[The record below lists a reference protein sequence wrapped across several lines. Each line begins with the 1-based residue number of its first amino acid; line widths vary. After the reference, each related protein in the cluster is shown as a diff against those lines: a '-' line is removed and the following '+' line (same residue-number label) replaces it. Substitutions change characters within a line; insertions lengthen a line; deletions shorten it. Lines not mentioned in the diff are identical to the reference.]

1 MSTIA
6 DTALRSVVGLIV
18 VTAMF
23 LAIWVARDSS
33 ARTGAPTAGSETE
46 SSTLYSARNDRAPV
60 TRTSITQEQLHGL
73 QKSSAHDAPGIG
85 ENR

>member
-23 LAIWVARDSS
+23 LAIWIARETNAGTETAS
-33 ARTGAPTAGSETE
+33 AEHASKLP
-46 SSTLYSARNDRAPV
+46 TLYSARNDRAPV
-60 TRTSITQEQLHGL
+60 TRTSITREQLWGL
-73 QKSSAHDAPGIG
+73 QKSPAQHAP
-85 ENR
+85 